1 MHSVGPHML
10 ELLCPPQ
17 GADAEDS
24 GPRTAGATEPPGSN
38 RTQRS
43 MQLLRDAPEGP
54 SETQEAVTNWML
66 GLCVSFV
73 PSAGPS
79 VTATA
84 SSAGPGE
91 CGSHSSPYLAAFF
104 FFFKEI
110 EPYQPQIIP

>member
-1 MHSVGPHML
+1 ML
-10 ELLCPPQ
+10 RTVVQ
-17 GADAEDS
+17 GLRPAA
-24 GPRTAGATEPPGSN
+24 AGATEPPGSN

-43 MQLLRDAPEGP
+43 MQLLLDAPELTLRLRRP
-54 SETQEAVTNWML
+54 SPTGSL

-79 VTATA
+79 VTASA
-84 SSAGPGE
+84 SSAGPEE